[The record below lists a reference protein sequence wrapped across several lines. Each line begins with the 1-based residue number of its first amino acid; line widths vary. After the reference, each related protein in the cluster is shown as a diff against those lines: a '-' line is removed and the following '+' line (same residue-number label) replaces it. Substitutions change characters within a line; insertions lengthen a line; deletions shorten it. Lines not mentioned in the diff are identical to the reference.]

1 LQVKA
6 AMTQDERARRPRLN
20 PLRMKRSLTALLL
33 AAGCATVAPVPPQ
46 APATPP
52 QEASPAPS
60 APEVVEKAPPR
71 EPQGALALVEQG
83 RTVQR
88 EKGEGGAA
96 EAVALYRQ
104 ALALDPECTA
114 GWWELGW
121 SEQVRGRHEA
131 ALEAWTQ
138 LQRLDASYP
147 ELAEHLPEL
156 KERVRQ
162 LRLLDALPD
171 PGPLPPR
178 DEVPAAGPSLLV
190 AAVGDVQL
198 GMAWPPGHVVLPPN
212 DAADMFA
219 GVTEPLSQADVR
231 FGNLET
237 VLADGGESKKCGKKS
252 TKCYAFRV
260 PTAFAPSLRA
270 AGFDIMSIANNH
282 AGDFGP
288 EGRRSTMA
296 ALDEAG
302 IRHSGPL
309 GDIASWEVA
318 GRRVALV
325 GFSFGS
331 DVYRIQDLAVARKL
345 VADLKKRHDLVF
357 VSFHGGAEGVGA
369 AHVSQGVETFLGE
382 NRGDVRAFAHTVV
395 DAGADLV
402 LGSSPH
408 LLRALEVYKG
418 RLVAYSLGNFS
429 TWDTFNLTGPLGIS
443 GILKVTLAPNGVATR
458 VELVPALLEKPGRP
472 VLDPARQG
480 VTLVRSLSA
489 SDFGNPLLDESGV
502 WVLPQAQ
509 PPTTRAE

>member
-1 LQVKA
+1 
-6 AMTQDERARRPRLN
+6 MTVRH
-20 PLRMKRSLTALLL
+20 LL
-33 AAGCATVAPVPPQ
+33 AVTAAFLAGCATVKPAAPEAPVAGTP
-46 APATPP
+46 AP
-52 QEASPAPS
+52 SPAPPPAVAS
-60 APEVVEKAPPR
+60 APPVAPTNSAR
-71 EPQGALALVEQG
+71 ALALVEAG
-83 RTVQR
+83 RTLQR
-88 EKGEGGAA
+88 DKGEGGAA
-96 EAVALYRQ
+96 EAIELYRQ
-104 ALALDPECTA
+104 ALAADPACA
-114 GWWELGW
+114 AAYWEMGW
-121 SEQVRGRHEA
+121 SEQLRGRQEA
-131 ALEAWTQ
+131 ALEAWVQ
-138 LQRLDASYP
+138 LKAVDPSYP
-147 ELAEHLPEL
+147 ELSEHLPEL
-156 KERVRQ
+156 VERVRQ

-178 DEVPAAGPSLLV
+178 DETPTEGKGLTV

-198 GMAWPPGHVVLPPN
+198 GMAWPPGHVALPPD
-212 DAADMFA
+212 DAKDMFTA
-219 GVTEPLSQADVR
+219 VQGALAQSDLR

-237 VLADGGESKKCGKKS
+237 VLADTGDSKKCGKKS

-260 PTAFAPSLRA
+260 PTSYATALRL
-270 AGFDIMSIANNH
+270 AGFDVMSIANNH

-288 EGRRSTMA
+288 EGRKSTIA
-296 ALDEAG
+296 ALDAAG

-309 GDIASWEVA
+309 GDIASWDVG

-331 DVYRIQDLAVARKL
+331 DVYRIQDLVIARKL

-369 AHVSQGVETFLGE
+369 ARVPPGVETFLGE

-418 RLVAYSLGNFS
+418 RLIAYSLGNFS

-443 GILKVTLAPNGVATR
+443 GILKVTLAPNGVAVR
-458 VELVPALLEKPGRP
+458 AELVPALLVKPGRP

-480 VTLVRSLSA
+480 VTLVRNLSTL
-489 SDFGNPLLDESGV
+489 DFGTPLLDEAGV
-502 WVLPQAQ
+502 WMRPVPPVQA
-509 PPTTRAE
+509 TLGH

>member
-1 LQVKA
+1 MVTPRFLRVSPPGPPSNL
-6 AMTQDERARRPRLN
+6 RCPFRRVAFL
-20 PLRMKRSLTALLL
+20 ALVT
-33 AAGCATVAPVPPQ
+33 GCATVQPPAAEVPV
-46 APATPP
+46 ASGPATLQPAPP
-52 QEASPAPS
+52 PVDVPS
-60 APEVVEKAPPR
+60 APRQPSS
-71 EPQGALALVEQG
+71 ALALVEEG

-96 EAVALYRQ
+96 EAIALYKR
-104 ALALDPECTA
+104 ALAVDPQCA
-114 GWWELGW
+114 AALWEVGW
-121 SEQVRGRHEA
+121 SEQLRGRYEA
-131 ALEAWTQ
+131 ALEAWTA
-138 LQRLDASYP
+138 LQHLDSSYP
-147 ELAEHLPEL
+147 ELAEQLPQL
-156 KERVRQ
+156 TERVRQ

-178 DEVPAAGPSLLV
+178 DEVPSEGPSLAV

-198 GMAWPPGHVVLPPN
+198 GMAWPAGHVVLPPDN
-212 DAADMFA
+212 AEDMFV
-219 GVTEPLSQADVR
+219 GVSQVLAQADVR

-237 VLADGGESKKCGKKS
+237 VLADTGESKKCGKKS

-260 PTAFAPSLRA
+260 PTAFASSLHA
-270 AGFDIMSIANNH
+270 AGFDVMSIANNH

-296 ALDEAG
+296 ALDAAG

-309 GDIASWEVA
+309 GDIASWEVG

-331 DVYRIQDLAVARKL
+331 DVYRIQDLEIARKV

-369 AHVSQGVETFLGE
+369 ARVPVGVETFLGE

-395 DAGADLV
+395 EAGADLV

-408 LLRALEVYKG
+408 LLRALEVYRG
-418 RLVAYSLGNFS
+418 RLIAYSLGNFS

-443 GILKVTLAPNGVATR
+443 GILEVRLAPNGVATR
-458 VELVPALLEKPGRP
+458 VALVPAVLVKPGRP
-472 VLDPARQG
+472 VLDSTRKG
-480 VTLVRSLSA
+480 VALIRSLSA
-489 SDFGNPLLDESGV
+489 LDFGSALLDESGV
-502 WVLPQAQ
+502 WVRPTAPAQA
-509 PPTTRAE
+509 TRGE

>member
-1 LQVKA
+1 MAQ
-6 AMTQDERARRPRLN
+6 RL
-20 PLRMKRSLTALLL
+20 PLPTLLALL
-33 AAGCATVAPVPPQ
+33 AGCATVQPTASKPLASATAATTAPVAPPPVAVPAAPPQ
-46 APATPP
+46 PA
-52 QEASPAPS
+52 S
-60 APEVVEKAPPR
+60 
-71 EPQGALALVEQG
+71 ALALVEEG
-83 RTVQR
+83 RRVQR

-96 EAVALYRQ
+96 EAIALYRQ
-104 ALALDPECTA
+104 ALAMDAQCTA
-114 GWWELGW
+114 ALWELGW
-121 SEQVRGRHEA
+121 SEQLRGRHEA
-131 ALEAWTQ
+131 ALESWSE
-138 LQRLDASYP
+138 LQKLDPNYP

-156 KERVRQ
+156 TERVRQ
-162 LRLLDALPD
+162 LRLLDALPE

-178 DEVPAAGPSLLV
+178 DEVPAEGERLTV

-198 GMAWPPGHVVLPPN
+198 GMGWPPGHVVLPPN
-212 DAADMFA
+212 DGADMFDA
-219 GVTEPLSQADVR
+219 VTQTLVQADVR

-237 VLADGGESKKCGKKS
+237 VLADTGESKKCGKKS

-260 PTAFAPSLRA
+260 PTALAKSLHA
-270 AGFDIMSIANNH
+270 AGFDVMSIANNH

-296 ALDEAG
+296 ALDAAA

-331 DVYRIQDLAVARKL
+331 DVYRIQDLAIARKV
-345 VADLKKRHDLVF
+345 VADLKTRHDLVF

-369 AHVSQGVETFLGE
+369 ARVPQGVETFLGE

-408 LLRALEVYKG
+408 LLRALELYKG
-418 RLVAYSLGNFS
+418 RLIAYSLGNFS
-429 TWDTFNLTGPLGIS
+429 TWDTFNLSGPLGIS
-443 GILKVTLAPNGVATR
+443 GILEVQLAPNGVATR
-458 VELVPALLEKPGRP
+458 VELVPALLAKPGRP

-480 VTLVRSLSA
+480 VALVRNLSA
-489 SDFGNPLLDESGV
+489 LDFGSPLLDESGV
-502 WVLPQAQ
+502 WVRPATPAQA
-509 PPTTRAE
+509 TLGK

>member
-1 LQVKA
+1 
-6 AMTQDERARRPRLN
+6 MARRLRL
-20 PLRMKRSLTALLL
+20 PALVALL
-33 AAGCATVAPVPPQ
+33 AGCATVQPTAPE
-46 APATPP
+46 APASIVAPTAPP
-52 QEASPAPS
+52 PPVAVP
-60 APEVVEKAPPR
+60 APPR
-71 EPQGALALVEQG
+71 APASALALVEAG

-96 EAVALYRQ
+96 EAIALYRQ
-104 ALALDPECTA
+104 ALAMDAQCTA
-114 GWWELGW
+114 ALWELGW
-121 SEQVRGRHEA
+121 SEQLRGRHEA
-131 ALEAWTQ
+131 ALESWTE
-138 LQRLDASYP
+138 LQRLDPNYP

-156 KERVRQ
+156 VERVRQ

-178 DEVPAAGPSLLV
+178 EEVPTEGQRLSV

-198 GMAWPPGHVVLPPN
+198 GMGWPPGHVVLPPN
-212 DAADMFA
+212 DGADMFD
-219 GVTEPLSQADVR
+219 GVTATLLKADVR

-237 VLADGGESKKCGKKS
+237 VLADAGESKKCGKKS

-260 PTAFAPSLRA
+260 PTAFAQSLKA
-270 AGFDIMSIANNH
+270 AGFDVMSIANNH

-296 ALDEAG
+296 ALDAAG
-302 IRHSGPL
+302 IHHSGPL
-309 GDIASWEVA
+309 GDIASWDVG

-331 DVYRIQDLAVARKL
+331 DVYRIQDLAIARKL

-369 AHVSQGVETFLGE
+369 ARVPVGVETFLGE

-408 LLRALEVYKG
+408 LLRAVELYKG
-418 RLVAYSLGNFS
+418 RLIAYSLGNFS
-429 TWDTFNLTGPLGIS
+429 TWDTFNLTGPLGIT
-443 GILKVTLAPNGVATR
+443 GILEVQLAPNGVATR
-458 VELVPALLEKPGRP
+458 VELVPAVLAKPGRP

-480 VTLVRSLSA
+480 VALVRNLSA
-489 SDFGNPLLDESGV
+489 LDFGSPLLDEGGV
-502 WVLPQAQ
+502 WVRPETPVQA
-509 PPTTRAE
+509 TRAE

>member
-1 LQVKA
+1 MRLRLLHA
-6 AMTQDERARRPRLN
+6 A
-20 PLRMKRSLTALLL
+20 ALLL
-33 AAGCATVAPVPPQ
+33 LAGCATVQSSQPAVPEAKEASVP
-46 APATPP
+46 APA
-52 QEASPAPS
+52 AAAAPAPAVPRGTPDS
-60 APEVVEKAPPR
+60 A
-71 EPQGALALVEQG
+71 GALALVEEG
-83 RTVQR
+83 RTLQR

-96 EAVALYRQ
+96 DAIALYRR
-104 ALALDPECTA
+104 ALALDPTCPQA
-114 GWWELGW
+114 LWELGW

-138 LQRLDASYP
+138 LRALDANYP
-147 ELAEHLPEL
+147 ELSEHFPEL
-156 KERVRQ
+156 VERVRQ

-178 DEVPAAGPSLLV
+178 DEHPADGPSLSV

-198 GMAWPPGHVVLPPN
+198 GMGWPPGHVVLPPD
-212 DAADMFA
+212 DARDVFT
-219 GVTEPLSQADVR
+219 GVTETLGQADLR

-237 VLADGGESKKCGKKS
+237 VLADDGESKKCGKKS

-260 PTAFAPSLRA
+260 PTSFAKCLKA
-270 AGFDIMSIANNH
+270 AGFDVMSIANNH

-288 EGRRSTMA
+288 EGRKSTMA
-296 ALDEAG
+296 ALDAAG

-309 GDIASWEVA
+309 GDIASFEVA

-331 DVYRIQDLAVARKL
+331 DVYRIQDLGVARKL

-369 AHVSQGVETFLGE
+369 ARVPPGVEMFLGE

-408 LLRALEVYKG
+408 LLRALELYKG
-418 RLVAYSLGNFS
+418 RLIAYSLGNFS
-429 TWDTFNLTGPLGIS
+429 TWDTFNLSGPLGIT
-443 GILKVTLAPNGVATR
+443 GVLKVSVAPNGVATR
-458 VELVPALLEKPGRP
+458 VELVPAIIEKPGRP
-472 VLDPARQG
+472 VLDKARQG
-480 VTLVRSLSA
+480 VTLVRTLSVL
-489 SDFGNPLLDESGV
+489 DFGTPLLDETGV
-502 WVLPQAQ
+502 WQLPPAPAQAA
-509 PPTTRAE
+509 RAQ